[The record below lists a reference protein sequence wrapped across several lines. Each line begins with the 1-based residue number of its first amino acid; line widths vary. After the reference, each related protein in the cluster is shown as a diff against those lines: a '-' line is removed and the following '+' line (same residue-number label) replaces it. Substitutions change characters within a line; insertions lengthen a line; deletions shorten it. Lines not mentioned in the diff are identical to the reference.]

1 MSLKSVPYKS
11 YFPLEFCVLTWK
23 LLGSELNGVVSDQCS
38 SRIVSLDVFVEVTL
52 AAYLPHVAWTGT
64 GTEVVV

>member
-1 MSLKSVPYKS
+1 MSPKSVPYKS
-11 YFPLEFCVLTWK
+11 YFSLEFWVLTWN

-38 SRIVSLDVFVEVTL
+38 GRIVFLDVLGEVTL
-52 AAYLPHVAWTGT
+52 ATYLPHVAWTGA